1 MAAAT
6 AAEKIE
12 KHAHVGTVLTPKED
26 WEVQK
31 LCEVIKAFSRRQ
43 VEELVARC
51 GTMPMLCSYSNDGTP
66 LMVKKRF
73 YHTMG
78 PEKVVREG
86 GDDAELLVQRAIYRF
101 VDCTGTS
108 HTAIQVRD
116 PLPLRHGKTGDAIFA
131 ASIDFFK
138 TLREMGH
145 CGIVLHHY
153 AFDRAMHEFLFRR
166 FRQHHSHL
174 AKKDRAAQLSQS
186 TFLHEPALMEWVV
199 DTPCSNHD
207 VHNALRWALTGYIDD
222 EEMMKT
228 IFAIAE
234 GLRDGF
240 GSLDAELDRFLAA
253 RVDFVDQSELFRHCR
268 CHSHVGS
275 AWGRARVGL

>member
-6 AAEKIE
+6 ATENIE

-26 WEVQK
+26 WEVRK

-66 LMVKKRF
+66 LMVRKRF
-73 YHTMG
+73 AQAMG

-101 VDCTGTS
+101 VDGTGTS

-131 ASIDFFK
+131 ASIDFLK

-153 AFDRAMHEFLFRR
+153 AFDRGMHEFLFRR

-186 TFLHEPALMEWVV
+186 TFLHGPALMEWV
-199 DTPCSNHD
+199 S
-207 VHNALRWALTGYIDD
+207 G
-222 EEMMKT
+222 
-228 IFAIAE
+228 
-234 GLRDGF
+234 
-240 GSLDAELDRFLAA
+240 
-253 RVDFVDQSELFRHCR
+253 
-268 CHSHVGS
+268 
-275 AWGRARVGL
+275 